1 MNSTDLSVFET
12 LRDWQTSGQRMWLV
26 TVLKTY
32 GSSPRPP
39 GALLALREDGRMAG
53 SVSGGCIEDD
63 LQIKMQQ
70 GELPTQ
76 SVLVTEYGATA
87 EEAQR
92 FQLPCGG
99 TLKLL
104 IEPVTGSWVAELLA
118 QLQQQQLVKRTLRLD
133 DLQVTTA
140 AAKKHDPA
148 LTITAKQFQ
157 AVYGPRWRM
166 LIIGATDTA
175 AYLATLA
182 QMHDYQVIVCDPRDE
197 IRASWSVPD
206 TQLLS
211 AMPDDAVL
219 AMQPDAHSVIIT
231 LTHDPKLDDMA
242 LLEALKSPAFYI
254 GALGSRRTNQA
265 RRERLAMFDL
275 SKSEIA
281 RLHGPVGL
289 DIGSRTPP
297 EIAVAIIAELIQRR
311 RDFTTVDMDDS
322 VLASESTR

>member
-1 MNSTDLSVFET
+1 MNSTDLSVFEA
-12 LRDWQTSGQRMWLV
+12 LRDWQTGGQRRWLV
-26 TVLKTY
+26 TVIKTY

-39 GALLALREDGRMAG
+39 GALLAISEYGLMAG

-63 LQIKMQQ
+63 LQMKVQQ
-70 GELPTQ
+70 GEMPTQ
-76 SVLVTEYGATA
+76 SVLITEYGATA

-104 IEPVTGSWVAELLA
+104 IEPVTGSWVTDLLA
-118 QLQQQQLVKRTLRLD
+118 QLQQQQLVKRTLSLD
-133 DLQVTTA
+133 DLQVSTSPA
-140 AAKKHDPA
+140 HKHDST
-148 LTITAKQFQ
+148 LTLTEREFQ
-157 AVYGPRWRM
+157 TVYGPRWRM

-175 AYLATLA
+175 AYLAELA
-182 QMHDYQVIVCDPRDE
+182 RTHDYQVTVCDPREE
-197 IRASWSVPD
+197 IRAGWTVSD
-206 TQLLS
+206 TDLSS

-219 AMQPDAHSVIIT
+219 AMQPDAHTVIIT

-265 RRERLAMFDL
+265 RRERLMMFDL
-275 SKSEIA
+275 SESEIA

-297 EIAVAIIAELIQRR
+297 EIAVAIIAELIQLRR
-311 RDFTTVDMDDS
+311 GNISVVADDTR
-322 VLASESTR
+322 LASEPTY

>member
-1 MNSTDLSVFET
+1 MNSTDLSVFKA
-12 LRDWQTSGQRMWLV
+12 LRDWQTGGQRRWLV
-26 TVLKTY
+26 TVLKTF

-39 GALLALREDGRMAG
+39 GALLAISEAGQMAG

-63 LQIKMQQ
+63 LRIKVQQ
-70 GELPTQ
+70 GEMPTQ
-76 SVLVTEYGATA
+76 SALITEYGATA

-104 IEPVTGSWVAELLA
+104 IEPVIGSWVNDLLA
-118 QLQQQQLVKRTLRLD
+118 QLQQQQLVKRTLSLD
-133 DLQVTTA
+133 DLQVSTSPA
-140 AAKKHDPA
+140 HKHDSA
-148 LTITAKQFQ
+148 LTLTEREFQ
-157 AVYGPRWRM
+157 TVYGPRWRM

-175 AYLATLA
+175 AYLAELA
-182 QMHDYQVIVCDPRDE
+182 RIHDYQVTVCEPRE
-197 IRASWSVPD
+197 EVRESWTVPD
-206 TQLLS
+206 TDLSS

-219 AMQPDAHSVIIT
+219 AMQPDAHTVIIT

-254 GALGSRRTNQA
+254 GSLGSRRTNQA
-265 RRERLAMFDL
+265 RRDRLMMFDL
-275 SKSEIA
+275 SESEIA

-297 EIAVAIIAELIQRR
+297 EIAVAIIAELIQLRR
-311 RDFTTVDMDDS
+311 GISS
-322 VLASESTR
+322 VVAGDTRLASVPTY